1 MSKDTSTLVALPFAF
16 TDVET
21 FATGSH
27 ITFGSLDFFAIATG
41 ELHLACRCPHPG
53 HGRSL
58 TNENHQCH
66 HDGGRGDTTPP
77 DVEALANCVNALLVS
92 SSTSKD
98 REQVLYGFTNMVIE
112 LHRNPLLPSMLAL

>member
-41 ELHLACRCPHPG
+41 ELHLAAPPRLSMPSPG
-53 HGRSL
+53 AWAIS
-58 TNENHQCH
+58 N
-66 HDGGRGDTTPP
+66 
-77 DVEALANCVNALLVS
+77 
-92 SSTSKD
+92 
-98 REQVLYGFTNMVIE
+98 
-112 LHRNPLLPSMLAL
+112 